1 MNTIESR
8 QLKDPVVLIAV
19 GFGSGLAPR
28 APGTAGTFV
37 AVPLYLLMQSLPV
50 VSYLLI
56 TTCLFIAGIWI
67 CTYTAE
73 KLGVHDH
80 PSIVIDEIVGYLITM
95 IAAPDGW
102 LPIVIG
108 FVLFRLLDALK
119 PWPISW
125 FDRSVNGGLGIM
137 LDDVVAGVIA
147 MAIMQGLIYMQI
159 LSCETFLAF
168 C

>member
-1 MNTIESR
+1 MNTIEYS
-8 QLKDPVVLIAV
+8 QLKNPVVLIAV
-19 GFGSGLAPR
+19 GFGSGLAPK
-28 APGTAGTFV
+28 APGTAGTVV
-37 AVPLYLLMQSLPV
+37 AVPLYLLMQSLPL

-67 CTYTAE
+67 CAYTAE

-95 IAAPDGW
+95 VAAPEGW
-102 LPIVIG
+102 LAVAIG
-108 FVLFRLLDALK
+108 FILFRLLDALK

-137 LDDVVAGVIA
+137 LDDVVAGIIA
-147 MAIMQGLIYMQI
+147 MAIIQGLVYTQI

>member
-1 MNTIESR
+1 MNTIKSR
-8 QLKDPVVLIAV
+8 QLKNPVVLIAV
-19 GFGSGLAPR
+19 GFGSGLAPK
-28 APGTAGTFV
+28 APGTAGTVV
-37 AVPLYLLMQSLPV
+37 AVPLYLLMQSLPL

-67 CTYTAE
+67 CAYTAE

-95 IAAPDGW
+95 IAAPEGW
-102 LPIVIG
+102 LAVVIG
-108 FVLFRLLDALK
+108 FILFRLLDALK

-137 LDDVVAGVIA
+137 LDDVVAGIIA
-147 MAIMQGLIYMQI
+147 MAIIQGLVYTQI